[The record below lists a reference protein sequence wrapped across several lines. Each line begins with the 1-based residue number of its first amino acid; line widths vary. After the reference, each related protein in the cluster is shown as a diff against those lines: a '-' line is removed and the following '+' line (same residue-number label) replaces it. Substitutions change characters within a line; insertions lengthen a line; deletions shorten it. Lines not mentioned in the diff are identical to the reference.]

1 MARIYLVRH
10 GQANSLGSEYDQ
22 LTDLGHKQANLL
34 GEYFVRMRMEF
45 DFVASGTLKR
55 QKQTLDGML
64 NPLRSEGT
72 CFPTPEE
79 LAELNEFDP
88 GLWLHIAQKIRKE
101 DAEFAKTL
109 ERYKALQSAGRP
121 SSREIFYKLIQR
133 VLKEWVEG
141 IHDEPYSFDQYKEK
155 VVNVLNRI
163 PMDAGSILLATSSTP
178 VAVLSGL
185 SLRLAKTDFLPLMK
199 FISNTSLNIFEWKD
213 GLIAPISLNS
223 YPHIQ
228 DPDLMS
234 LL

>member
-10 GQANSLGSEYDQ
+10 GQANSLGAEYDQ
-22 LTDLGHKQANLL
+22 LTDLGHKQAFLL

-72 CFPTPEE
+72 CFPAPLE
-79 LAELNEFDP
+79 LDELNEFDP

-141 IHDEPYSFDQYKEK
+141 IHDEPYSFDQYKQK

-163 PMDAGSILLATSSTP
+163 PMDAGSILLSTSSTP

-185 SLRLAKTDFLPLMK
+185 SLRLAKADFLPLMR

-213 GLIAPISLNS
+213 GQIAPISLNS